1 MTHQDSASLLTLPV
15 ELIHMIFDNLSDFT
29 IICSLRQVYTRL
41 NTIMDAYPGY
51 QELDT
56 LFLCDE
62 VVGCDQIKH
71 IVNALRNN
79 PLRQNAIGA
88 VEVQHLTNALKNNT
102 TLTEFHLNANHI
114 GVDGGEHFADAL
126 RNNKTLLTLDL
137 AGAGVGDEG
146 AHLLAFALQDNTTL
160 TTLDLGSNNINA
172 EGAQY
177 LADALR
183 NNTTLTTLNLR
194 VNDIGDL
201 GAKYLAGALQN
212 NARLMTLDLALNDMR
227 EEAVEHFIVALRENR
242 FDTTVENEHMNY
254 EHVDDKELTEEDVLD
269 LALGNISEESDDSS
283 KEPSS
288 TAQYSTSQTISHENN
303 LGEISVSKIH
313 KN

>member
-1 MTHQDSASLLTLPV
+1 MSLYTVMAKGLSKYTYFILIYKDIRQQTTNSIDMNKRKFQETFVSTEYDDNQTKIMTHQDSASLLTLPV

-29 IICSLRQVYTRL
+29 IICSLRQVCTRL
-41 NTIMDAYPGY
+41 NSIMDAYPGY
-51 QELDT
+51 Q
-56 LFLCDE
+56 
-62 VVGCDQIKH
+62 
-71 IVNALRNN
+71 
-79 PLRQNAIGA
+79 
-88 VEVQHLTNALKNNT
+88 

-242 FDTTVENEHMNY
+242 TLTTLKFDWYRVE
-254 EHVDDKELTEEDVLD
+254 
-269 LALGNISEESDDSS
+269 
-283 KEPSS
+283 
-288 TAQYSTSQTISHENN
+288 QN
-303 LGEISVSKIH
+303 LKDRL
-313 KN
+313 KNQIKCNKKT